1 MSERVKELD
10 EVILSGVNRI
20 LSNVNTALPGTVKTY
35 NFNNQTA
42 EVDIDIK
49 KKVGGV
55 FKNIPTLVSV
65 PVFFPQGGVF
75 SVTYPLKSG
84 TKVLCIFCQRSI
96 DDWKED
102 VTADPK
108 QSRKFNLSD
117 AFALPMGH
125 TKATPIPEADE
136 NNMVIGTAA
145 GQIHIQ
151 PNGDIFLHS
160 KTATQPYVLGS
171 VLDTFIKAFKE
182 WADSHT
188 HISAAPGSATAT
200 GLPVSPV
207 VPDFLSKVIKGK

>member
-151 PNGDIFLHS
+151 PNGNIFLHS

-171 VLDTFIKAFKE
+171 VLDTFLNAFK
-182 WADSHT
+182 AIFDAHT
-188 HISAAPGSATAT
+188 HISAAPGSPTAV
-200 GLPVSPV
+200 PVPLSP
-207 VPDFLSKVIKGK
+207 PLSNILSTVIKGK